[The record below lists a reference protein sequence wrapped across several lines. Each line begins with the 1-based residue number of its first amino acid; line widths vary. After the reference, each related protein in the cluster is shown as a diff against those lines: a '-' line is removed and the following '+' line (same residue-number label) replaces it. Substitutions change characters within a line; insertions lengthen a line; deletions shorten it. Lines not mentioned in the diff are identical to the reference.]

1 MNPLSH
7 QSAFSISNHAYT
19 RMAQRGVQ
27 SRILD
32 VLLMHGSRAKVGGG
46 CERYRLLDRTVRQ
59 LEADGYDAQLLKSAT
74 KLRAIVSA
82 DGAVV
87 TCYRGSPEQRRRPAR
102 NPARDGRQ
110 GHYRFQTSSPRT

>member
-1 MNPLSH
+1 MNALSH
-7 QSAFSISNHAYT
+7 QSAFSISNHACT

-27 SRILD
+27 SRTLD
-32 VLLMHGSRAKVGGG
+32 VLLMHGSRARAGGG

-59 LEADGYDAQLLKSAT
+59 LEAEGYDAQLLKSAT

-87 TCYRGSPEQRRRPAR
+87 TCYRGSHEMRRRQVRKKYA
-102 NPARDGRQ
+102 
-110 GHYRFQTSSPRT
+110 